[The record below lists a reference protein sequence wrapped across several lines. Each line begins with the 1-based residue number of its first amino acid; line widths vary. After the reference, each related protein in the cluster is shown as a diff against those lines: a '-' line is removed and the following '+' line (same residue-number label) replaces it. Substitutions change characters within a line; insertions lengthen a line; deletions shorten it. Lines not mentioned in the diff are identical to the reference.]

1 MFGIDFCDIKMK
13 SRYYFKFSWRHQ
25 LYAVPANIYI
35 IEAKSQKD
43 VVYFQPEDN
52 HETRIAESEKV
63 CNKLQAQTRFEN
75 YFYF

>member
-1 MFGIDFCDIKMK
+1 MQFQQI
-13 SRYYFKFSWRHQ
+13 
-25 LYAVPANIYI
+25 LYI
-35 IEAKSQKD
+35 IETKSQKD